1 MCIRDRSTSFKK
13 LQLLEKNQKFDEAT
27 PHSRFF
33 RKGISGGWKKNL
45 TNKQTKEI
53 EDKLSIPMKHL
64 AYL

>member
-1 MCIRDRSTSFKK
+1 MKQHLTLD
-13 LQLLEKNQKFDEAT
+13 
-27 PHSRFF
+27 F
-33 RKGISGGWKKNL
+33 RKGISGGWKKIL